1 MVAHL
6 GLVVLK
12 GVFVIYVLGHVA
24 ANNTKLDDRN
34 RGFGTVDNGE
44 ENETKIYVT
53 IFIRNY
59 NYYFLKTF

>member
-34 RGFGTVDNGE
+34 RAFGTMDNGE
-44 ENETKIYVT
+44 ENETKINVT
-53 IFIRNY
+53 K
-59 NYYFLKTF
+59 L